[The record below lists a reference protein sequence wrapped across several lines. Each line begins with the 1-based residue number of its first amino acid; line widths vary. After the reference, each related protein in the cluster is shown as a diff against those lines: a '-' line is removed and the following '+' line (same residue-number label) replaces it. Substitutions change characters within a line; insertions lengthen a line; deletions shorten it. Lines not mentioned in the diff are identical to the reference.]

1 LSDVLLLVAILG
13 VGLLLGWGLGGAL
26 RNVGHVHLRLWWLA
40 PAGLVLQ
47 VLPVP
52 RGEGGT
58 ARYLPFAVLMLSYLL
73 LIAVTA
79 INWRV
84 RGFPL
89 ILFGLLLNLVPI
101 ALNQGMPV
109 SGNAVRQIGGSV
121 ASVPQQRGGKHHLAT
136 AADRLVFLG
145 DVISVRAPFRQVV
158 SVGDLAM
165 WAGAAWFVTAAMLA
179 SPERPA
185 RRVEGPGRRPQPSRM
200 WESPR

>member
-1 LSDVLLLVAILG
+1 LDDVLLLVAILG

-26 RNVGHVHLRLWWLA
+26 RNIGHVRLHLWWLA

-52 RGEGGT
+52 HGEEGT
-58 ARYLPFAVLMLSYLL
+58 GRYLPFALLMLSYVL
-73 LIAVTA
+73 LIAVTL

-89 ILFGLLLNLVPI
+89 ILFGLLLNVVPI

-109 SGNAVRQIGGSV
+109 SGDAVRQIGGSA
-121 ASVPQQRGGKHHLAT
+121 ASVPQERGGKHHLAT
-136 AADRLVFLG
+136 AEDRLVFLG

-165 WAGAAWFVTAAMLA
+165 WTGAAWFVTAAMLA
-179 SPERPA
+179 SLERPA
-185 RRVEGPGRRPQPSRM
+185 RRLDRPGRRPQPSRM